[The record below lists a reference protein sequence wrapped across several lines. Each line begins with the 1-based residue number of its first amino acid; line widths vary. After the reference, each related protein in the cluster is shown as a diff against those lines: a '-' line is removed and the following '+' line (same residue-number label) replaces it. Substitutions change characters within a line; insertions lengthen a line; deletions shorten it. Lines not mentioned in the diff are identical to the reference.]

1 MDRQDAF
8 FRKVVGEGG
17 HKNYVERFGSYDEK
31 TGARKVNPKTMG
43 FRLASEEEP
52 DAMHSRLGND
62 ALELK
67 VRKCRA
73 AEVPNTKLGDEY
85 YERRFELN
93 NQATERLKLTKE
105 LRSAMT
111 WIKEVRDEEWAR
123 SYEERAEMAKVP
135 LAERLT
141 QRPPPPELLE
151 MLGITKKHL
160 DQDVEE
166 YRFLAELLR
175 HHHYYH
181 GHGTKEDQ
189 VKTVARKP
197 DLDEVLAAGGWPR
210 VMVENLYNSTTLD
223 GPAKLNTI
231 QSIVRG
237 ALSGKFPTLLDACDE
252 LEELLEANGEEIMKR
267 LTGMQPKEV
276 GSIGAFVARMIEAI
290 QMTND
295 ERVQTK
301 ENYSRTW

>member
-1 MDRQDAF
+1 MEAAAWRLQQ
-8 FRKVVGEGG
+8 RGG
-17 HKNYVERFGSYDEK
+17 PGVER
-31 TGARKVNPKTMG
+31 
-43 FRLASEEEP
+43 
-52 DAMHSRLGND
+52 
-62 ALELK
+62 
-67 VRKCRA
+67 
-73 AEVPNTKLGDEY
+73 
-85 YERRFELN
+85 
-93 NQATERLKLTKE
+93 
-105 LRSAMT
+105 RSGG
-111 WIKEVRDEEWAR
+111 V
-123 SYEERAEMAKVP
+123 
-135 LAERLT
+135 
-141 QRPPPPELLE
+141 
-151 MLGITKKHL
+151 
-160 DQDVEE
+160 
-166 YRFLAELLR
+166 
-175 HHHYYH
+175 
-181 GHGTKEDQ
+181 Q

-223 GPAKLNTI
+223 GPAKLSTI

-237 ALSGKFPTLLDACDE
+237 ALSGKMPTLLDACDE